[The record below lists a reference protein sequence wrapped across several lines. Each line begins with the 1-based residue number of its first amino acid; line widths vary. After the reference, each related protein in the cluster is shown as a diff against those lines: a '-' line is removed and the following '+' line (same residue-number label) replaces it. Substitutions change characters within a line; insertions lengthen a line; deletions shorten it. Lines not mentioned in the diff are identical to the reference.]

1 MALSVARGTSIVQRA
16 VFFGSVLDVAG
27 LFAPSVV
34 DACTGRTAHDLTLG
48 GKKFI
53 AAEVKVQEDG
63 TLRELYGDRAKLIE
77 TRQATDE
84 EEAQYLRGDEPKN
97 AYCPTARGAGLT
109 EDKPSN

>member
-1 MALSVARGTSIVQRA
+1 MT
-16 VFFGSVLDVAG
+16 
-27 LFAPSVV
+27 
-34 DACTGRTAHDLTLG
+34 T
-48 GKKFI
+48 
-53 AAEVKVQEDG
+53 E
-63 TLRELYGDRAKLIE
+63 LRELYGDRAKLIE